1 MKEIAVNESNFET
14 EVLKSEI
21 PVLVDFWATWCG
33 PCRMLAPVV
42 SAVAEKY
49 DGKVKVCKSDVDEA
63 PSLAEKMGI
72 EVIPTLIVFDKGE
85 IKAKKVGLISQSEI
99 ESMLKI

>member
-1 MKEIAVNESNFET
+1 MEVIVNVNNFEN

-33 PCRMLAPVV
+33 PCRMLAPTV

-49 DGKVKVCKSDVDEA
+49 DGKVKVCKVDIDENI
-63 PSLAEKMGI
+63 PLAEKYGI
-72 EVIPTLIVFDKGE
+72 EVIPTLVVFLGGKE
-85 IKAKKVGLISQSEI
+85 KTRNMGLMSQAEI
-99 ESMLKI
+99 EKML

>member
-1 MKEIAVNESNFET
+1 MEVIVNVNNFEN

-33 PCRMLAPVV
+33 PCRMLAPTV

-49 DGKVKVCKSDVDEA
+49 AGKVKVCKCDIDENI
-63 PSLAEKMGI
+63 PLAEKYGI
-72 EVIPTLIVFDKGE
+72 EVIPTLIVFENGREKTRN
-85 IKAKKVGLISQSEI
+85 VGLMTQSEI
-99 ESMLKI
+99 EKML